1 MKRLGIFLMALLLSS
16 ALQGI
21 KAQEQIIITPINVNV
36 EQLAK
41 YLDLES
47 WQKEELVDINYYFVD
62 KQLESYDVK
71 IDQRKEKIHE
81 AIFSNLKLIR
91 DVFTEG
97 QYRKYVEVLN
107 VTYNNKQL
115 LNTDLSDVYLAYN

>member
-21 KAQEQIIITPINVNV
+21 KAQEQIMITPINVNV

-71 IDQRKEKIHE
+71 IDKRKEKMQE

-91 DVFTEG
+91 DVFTDG

-107 VTYNNKQL
+107 VTYNNNQL

>member
-62 KQLESYDVK
+62 KQLESYDVE
-71 IDQRKEKIHE
+71 IDKRKEKMHE

-107 VTYNNKQL
+107 VTYNNNQL